1 MAFLTMRLWR
11 QPVAAGGKEIRLVEA
26 VSGLETI
33 EPFAPPCP
41 LVFPQPFHPFRH
53 SAGPRFAA
61 PTTSALE
68 KLAIAL
74 ALTPSLLLLHTERRL
89 ASRRPP
95 SSKGVET

>member
-33 EPFAPPCP
+33 EPFAPHCP

-53 SAGPRFAA
+53 SAVRGLPHRQ
-61 PTTSALE
+61 
-68 KLAIAL
+68 
-74 ALTPSLLLLHTERRL
+74 RRRSKNWQ
-89 ASRRPP
+89 SR
-95 SSKGVET
+95 